1 MEPGKGVRKFHN
13 EKDVC
18 TFQCRESR
26 GEEWDIHEGAGML
39 LRWEA
44 VVLEKGA
51 PLSSTV
57 QRKQEGRGV
66 SPGGGGG
73 EGCPEKLL
81 LGVRGDDACE
91 GGSSEA

>member
-13 EKDVC
+13 ERDVC

-51 PLSSTV
+51 TLSSTV

-66 SPGGGGG
+66 SPGGGQRGVAHG
-73 EGCPEKLL
+73 EAP
-81 LGVRGDDACE
+81 V
-91 GGSSEA
+91 GSKRRLRL